1 MGRVPYVEECESRA
15 GMHFKRHILEG
26 KMLMVLTGCGWLDCV
41 WSLNPSA
48 LHIQVVKVPHAA
60 LHFIALIFASL
71 LNVHHFQRVS
81 GELLDIGGEDYVC
94 LFF

>member
-1 MGRVPYVEECESRA
+1 
-15 GMHFKRHILEG
+15 
-26 KMLMVLTGCGWLDCV
+26 MVLTGCGWLDGV

-60 LHFIALIFASL
+60 LHFIALTFASL

-81 GELLDIGGEDYVC
+81 DNC
-94 LFF
+94 

>member
-1 MGRVPYVEECESRA
+1 MGRVPYVEEECESRA
-15 GMHFKRHILEG
+15 GMHFKRHIG
-26 KMLMVLTGCGWLDCV
+26 GRMLMVLTGCGWLDGV

-60 LHFIALIFASL
+60 LHFIALTFASL

-81 GELLDIGGEDYVC
+81 DDLLDIKEKIMC
-94 LFF
+94 FF